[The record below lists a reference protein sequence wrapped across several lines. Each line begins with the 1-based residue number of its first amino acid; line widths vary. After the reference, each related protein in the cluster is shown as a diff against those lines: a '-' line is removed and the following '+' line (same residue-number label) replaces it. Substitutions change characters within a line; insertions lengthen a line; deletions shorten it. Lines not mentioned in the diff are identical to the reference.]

1 MEPNWT
7 RLWQTAHR
15 KICSRDEFV
24 SKFDEV
30 HDNSEDYIY
39 EYIFQKLSKESKII
53 SLDYSLVNFFV
64 NGIDRGI
71 FVIEEGFSKEL
82 LEKNGRRNG
91 PIFGINDRQGR
102 NFPEII
108 FEAYLFEPDTTFVI
122 LLSLCSLSP
131 GLIRSGE

>member
-39 EYIFQKLSKESKII
+39 EYISSTEWNDNNPEEVYFKISK
-53 SLDYSLVNFFV
+53 
-64 NGIDRGI
+64 
-71 FVIEEGFSKEL
+71 
-82 LEKNGRRNG
+82 
-91 PIFGINDRQGR
+91 RQ
-102 NFPEII
+102 
-108 FEAYLFEPDTTFVI
+108 DTYDN
-122 LLSLCSLSP
+122 
-131 GLIRSGE
+131 

>member
-39 EYIFQKLSKESKII
+39 EYISSTEWN
-53 SLDYSLVNFFV
+53 DN
-64 NGIDRGI
+64 NP
-71 FVIEEGFSKEL
+71 EEP
-82 LEKNGRRNG
+82 
-91 PIFGINDRQGR
+91 PI
-102 NFPEII
+102 P
-108 FEAYLFEPDTTFVI
+108 
-122 LLSLCSLSP
+122 LCTAVSP
-131 GLIRSGE
+131 GICGLPPCGDPMWDCSRECPEQWFKCLSEKGS